1 MLAEVRF
8 LVSKVQIM
16 ASIGCPEVIKENH
29 DQGWL
34 GREPTQDEQE
44 VVSWMRSYNIRG
56 QILHVGVGTSLLH
69 KSFGS
74 MVSQGITR
82 DGGEATAARS
92 AGLDVVVCNKYAVPS
107 YRDKILGPFD
117 CIVDVN
123 IRSYACC
130 DAHFMEYMRFLLSL
144 LSPQG
149 VLVTSNRG
157 LQYLHPTSIK
167 ALRSLF
173 TDCAV
178 RCHGNVVVMR
188 LRSDWNR
195 KLINLWRALRSLLP

>member
-1 MLAEVRF
+1 MLTSTAMKRD
-8 LVSKVQIM
+8 
-16 ASIGCPEVIKENH
+16 ACPEIIIENC

-34 GREPTQDEQE
+34 GREPTLDEQD
-44 VVSWMRSYNIRG
+44 VVAWLQSQKLYER
-56 QILHVGVGTSLLH
+56 ILHIGVGTSLLH
-69 KSFGS
+69 AGLGS
-74 MVSQGITR
+74 RVRQGVTR
-82 DGGEATAARS
+82 DGGEATVARS